1 MPNPNN
7 NNENRLSEVKKTLGS
22 YEDMLNSLQFSDERL
37 NELHVNFRNAL
48 HALSTETDRYYETN
62 ADGNY
67 PVMDAQAFAQFEA
80 LYRNAYSAASAMETG
95 LQQANLQKL
104 SESDRAWRS
113 VYGNM
118 MDMVREVLGRD
129 LQHLHSVQR
138 RGNET
143 LPSLIEQSRTHVYN
157 VDGQEMEHVGEGLSS
172 RIAITIPGENGDVR
186 GFFTESISTN
196 REGEIE
202 RIRRE
207 TLEKHPELAEVLA
220 ITQLQNHTIV
230 FSLNRIESNRMVG
243 RNDVLQEW
251 LEQVIPDRAVR
262 KCLAEDGAMLSAFVS
277 FIEQYEALDRKY
289 DTYDANELGEN
300 DRIDQRNCA
309 MSAIADLMGMQDL
322 LAHAEP
328 VQITFT
334 KDGREQT
341 LTGSFMHFAEGEDV
355 TRQTPGQGLLN
366 VDAPVDGDTASV
378 KKQLADLQVLDYI
391 CGNVDRHNANLF
403 YQLDESDPQ
412 HPRVVGIQGID
423 NDASFTT
430 YTKPADFARMPA
442 PTHMQAIRSQTAAVV
457 EGLDRDIL
465 KTMLRNY
472 NLTEAQLDAVW
483 TRTQNLQN
491 AIRDGREFY
500 RDKPE
505 DVFKADHL
513 RVMDDDAFERVSLE
527 RLKNTS
533 YDTYFKRLD
542 GITDAALHRYVDK
555 LMGESQKQ
563 CLDSMAVFND
573 QLRKIDD
580 LKQELK
586 DADSAFRRRKEYSEV
601 KRTVKVLS
609 ELPALDMREITPD
622 VVRERL
628 PQLQDALKAADAYL
642 LHKREEFEK
651 EKAAVDRKF
660 NEGRINERT
669 MLKDM
674 NKILE
679 KYNGQSSP
687 DAKRIR
693 AVENLKETL
702 SKCLEAGET
711 TQREAAEYI
720 RLKEANMEETL
731 QEVRRRSPQQ
741 QAPENRE
748 AVQENPQ
755 NAPEIQQPAPENR
768 NRSGRRLSAADLKAQ
783 LVGQEPDKGRKSV
796 PHKATQQKEV
806 KRSNSMG

>member
-7 NNENRLSEVKKTLGS
+7 QNNQNEDQLSEVKKTLGS

-104 SESDRAWRS
+104 SEADRAWRS

-118 MDMVREVLGRD
+118 MDMVRDVLGRD

-143 LPSLIEQSRTHVYN
+143 LPALIEQSRTHVYN

-220 ITQLQNHTIV
+220 NTQLQNHTGEV
-230 FSLNRIESNRMVG
+230 YLSLTEPSRMEG
-243 RNDVLQEW
+243 KNSDLRKW
-251 LEQVIPDRAVR
+251 LKEVIPDQAVR
-262 KCLAEDGAMLSAFVS
+262 DRLIADGAMFSAFVS
-277 FIEQYEALDRKY
+277 FMKQYEALDRKY
-289 DTYDANELGEN
+289 NTYQGNELGEN
-300 DRIDQRNCA
+300 DRVDQRNCA

-328 VQITFT
+328 MQITFT

-341 LTGSFMHFAEGEDV
+341 LTGSFMHFAEGQDI
-355 TRQTPGQGLLN
+355 TRQIPGQGLLN
-366 VDAPVDGDTASV
+366 ADAPVDGDTASV
-378 KKQLADLQVLDYI
+378 KKQMADLQVLDYI
-391 CGNVDRHNANLF
+391 CGNVDRHNRNFF
-403 YQLDESDPQ
+403 YQLDESDPV
-412 HPRVVGIQGID
+412 HPRLTGIQGID

-430 YTKPADFARMPA
+430 HTELGSFAQMPT
-442 PTHMQAIRSQTAAVV
+442 PSFMQAIRSQTAAVV
-457 EGLDRDIL
+457 EGLDRDML

-472 NLTEAQLDAVW
+472 CLTEAQLDAVW
-483 TRTQNLQN
+483 TRTQQLQE
-491 AIRDGREFY
+491 AIRDGREFF

-505 DVFKADHL
+505 GEFDGKHL
-513 RVMDDDAFERVSLE
+513 RVMDDDAFESVSLE
-527 RLKNTS
+527 CLADTS
-533 YDTYFKRLD
+533 GRTYFKKLKD
-542 GITDAALHRYVDK
+542 ITNSAVKNYVNK
-555 LMGESQKQ
+555 LVGESQKQ

-573 QLRKIDD
+573 GLRKIDD
-580 LKQELK
+580 LKQALK
-586 DADSAFRRRKEYSEV
+586 DADSAFRHRKEYSEV
-601 KRTVKVLS
+601 RRTVKVLS
-609 ELPALDMREITPD
+609 ELPALDMQKITPK

-642 LHKREEFEK
+642 LHKREEFDK

-660 NEGRINERT
+660 NEGRISERT

-679 KYNGQSSP
+679 KYNGQSSA

-711 TQREAAEYI
+711 TQREAAEF
-720 RLKEANMEETL
+720 LQLNNMKDAERL

-741 QAPENRE
+741 PAPENRE
-748 AVQENPQ
+748 PVQENRQ
-755 NAPEIQQPAPENR
+755 NTPENR
-768 NRSGRRLSAADLKAQ
+768 NRPGRKLSAAELKAQ

-796 PHKATQQKEV
+796 PHKAAQQKEV

>member
-7 NNENRLSEVKKTLGS
+7 QNNQNEDQLSEVKKTLGV

-62 ADGNY
+62 AEGNY

-95 LQQANLQKL
+95 LQQANLQEL

-118 MDMVREVLGRD
+118 MDVVREVLGRD

-138 RGNET
+138 HGNET
-143 LPSLIEQSRTHVYN
+143 LPDLIEEARTHVHD
-157 VDGQEMEHVGEGLSS
+157 VSGQALELSGGQMSS
-172 RIAITIPGENGDVR
+172 RIAVTVPGENGDVR
-186 GFFTESISTN
+186 GFFTESVSTN

-220 ITQLQNHTIV
+220 NTQLQNHTIV

-262 KCLAEDGAMLSAFVS
+262 KRLAKDGAMLSAFVS
-277 FIEQYEALDRKY
+277 FIEQYETLGRKY
-289 DTYDANELGEN
+289 DTYDANKLGEN

-355 TRQTPGQGLLN
+355 MRQIPGQGLLN

-442 PTHMQAIRSQTAAVV
+442 PSHMQAIRSQTAAVV

-500 RDKPE
+500 RDEPE
-505 DVFKADHL
+505 DVFKVDHL

-527 RLKNTS
+527 RLVNTN
-533 YDTYFKRLD
+533 YNTYFKRLN
-542 GITDAALHRYVDK
+542 GITDTALHRYVDK
-555 LMGESQKQ
+555 LIGESQKQ

-573 QLRKIDD
+573 QLREIRG
-580 LKQELK
+580 LKKKLRG
-586 DADSAFRRRKEYSEV
+586 ADSAFRYRTEYTDV
-601 KRTVKVLS
+601 HRTVKALS
-609 ELPALDMREITPD
+609 KPILDMREMTPD
-622 VVRERL
+622 VVREKL

-642 LHKREEFEK
+642 LHKRK
-651 EKAAVDRKF
+651 ERNKETEAVNKKF
-660 NEGRINERT
+660 IDGRINEQT
-669 MLKDM
+669 MMKEMD
-674 NKILE
+674 KILN
-679 KYNGQSSP
+679 KYNGQNSA
-687 DAKRIR
+687 DARRIR
-693 AVENLKETL
+693 LVTDLRQTL
-702 SKCLEAGET
+702 RKCLEAGEMT
-711 TQREAAEYI
+711 IREEAEYI
-720 RLKEANMEETL
+720 RLKEADMEEKL

-741 QAPENRE
+741 PAPENQE
-748 AVQENPQ
+748 PAQENPQ
-755 NAPEIQQPAPENR
+755 NAPENR
-768 NRSGRRLSAADLKAQ
+768 NRPGRRLSAAEL
-783 LVGQEPDKGRKSV
+783 QEQMGLQVPDNSRKSV
-796 PHKATQQKEV
+796 QHKAAQQKEV
-806 KRSNSMG
+806 KRSNSMQS